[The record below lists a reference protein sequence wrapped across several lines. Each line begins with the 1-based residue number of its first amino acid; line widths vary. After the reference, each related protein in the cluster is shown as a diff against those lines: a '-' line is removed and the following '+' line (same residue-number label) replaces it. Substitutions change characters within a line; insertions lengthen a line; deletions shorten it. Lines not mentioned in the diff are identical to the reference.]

1 MKRVTKYLSCIAIAA
16 LSTAAQAQ
24 QWPTKQ
30 VRFIL
35 PMQPG
40 SAPDIIARLLGD
52 RLTKEWGNQAMVEN
66 RPGASGAI
74 GMQAVAKSPADGYTL
89 VFAPAFA
96 FTTVPL
102 TVKNVGYEVERDFTP
117 VARVG
122 GTPMLIA
129 ANARF
134 APSTLSE
141 VIRAAKAQP
150 GKINFANPQLGSLPH
165 LTVEMLN
172 QLAGIS
178 FFNVPFNGTIPAITA
193 TMNGDTTL
201 VVDGIT
207 PLLPHV
213 KSGKL
218 KAIAITSPEV
228 LPGLESIP
236 LAKDVVPGLN
246 VMGWFGIA
254 APKGTPQAIVQRV
267 NNDVNK
273 ALAEPALIERLRELG
288 VYPMPGTVEDFAKFL
303 GEEQRRFAKVV
314 TDAKIELQ

>member
-1 MKRVTKYLSCIAIAA
+1 MTRLTRCVAGIAIAA
-16 LSTAAQAQ
+16 FSAFAHAQ

-30 VRFIL
+30 VRFIM
-35 PMQPG
+35 PMPPG
-40 SAPDIIARLLGD
+40 AASDIVARLIGE
-52 RLTKEWGNQAMVEN
+52 RLTKEWGNQAMIEN
-66 RPGASGAI
+66 RPGANGAI
-74 GMQAVAKSPADGYTL
+74 AMQAVAKAPADGYTF

-102 TVKNVGYEVERDFTP
+102 TMKNVGYDVERDFTP

-129 ANARF
+129 ANAKF
-134 APSTLSE
+134 APGTLSE
-141 VIRAAKAQP
+141 VVQAARAQP
-150 GKINFANPQLGSLPH
+150 GKINFANPQYGSLPY
-165 LTVEMLN
+165 LTIEMLN

-178 FFNVPFNGTIPAITA
+178 FYNVAFGGTIPAMTSTI
-193 TMNGDTTL
+193 NGDTAL

-236 LAKDVVPGLN
+236 LAKEAVPGLN

-254 APKGTPQAIVQRV
+254 APKGTPALIVQRV
-267 NNDVNK
+267 NHDVNQL
-273 ALAEPALIERLRELG
+273 LAEPAFVERLRELG
-288 VYPMPGTVEDFAKFL
+288 VYPMPGSVEDFAKFL

-314 TDAKIELQ
+314 KDAKIEPQ

>member
-1 MKRVTKYLSCIAIAA
+1 MTRFTRYAAGIALAA
-16 LSTAAQAQ
+16 VSAFAHAQ

-30 VRFIL
+30 VRFIM
-35 PMQPG
+35 PMPPG
-40 SAPDIIARLLGD
+40 TAPDIIARLVSE
-52 RLTKEWGNQAMVEN
+52 RLSKEWGNQVLTDN
-66 RPGASGAI
+66 RPGANGAI
-74 GMQAVAKSPADGYTL
+74 GMQAAAKAPADGYTF

-102 TVKNVGYEVERDFTP
+102 TMKNVGYDVERDFAP

-129 ANARF
+129 ANAKF
-134 APSTLSE
+134 PPSTLSE
-141 VIRAAKAQP
+141 VLQAARAQP
-150 GKINFANPQLGSLPH
+150 GKINFANPQYGSLPY
-165 LTVEMLN
+165 LTIEMLN

-178 FFNVPFNGTIPAITA
+178 FYNVAFGGTIPAMTSTIS
-193 TMNGDTTL
+193 GDTAL

-218 KAIAITSPEV
+218 KAIAITSPEI

-236 LAKDVVPGLN
+236 LAKDSVPGLK

-254 APKGTPQAIVQRV
+254 APKATPAAIVQRM
-267 NNDVNK
+267 NSDVNK
-273 ALAEPALIERLRELG
+273 ALAEPALVERLRELG
-288 VYPMPGTVEDFAKFL
+288 VYPMPGTVEDFAKFVAD
-303 GEEQRRFAKVV
+303 EQRRFAKVV
-314 TDAKIELQ
+314 KEAKIEPQ

>member
-1 MKRVTKYLSCIAIAA
+1 MTRFTRYAAGIALAA
-16 LSTAAQAQ
+16 VSAFAHAQ

-30 VRFIL
+30 VRFIM
-35 PMQPG
+35 PMPPG
-40 SAPDIIARLLGD
+40 TAPDIIARLVSE
-52 RLTKEWGNQAMVEN
+52 RLSKEWGNQALTDN
-66 RPGASGAI
+66 RPGANGAI
-74 GMQAVAKSPADGYTL
+74 GMQAAAKAPADGYTF

-102 TVKNVGYEVERDFTP
+102 TMKNVGYDVERDFTP

-129 ANARF
+129 ANAKF
-134 APSTLSE
+134 PPSTLSE
-141 VIRAAKAQP
+141 VLQAARAQP
-150 GKINFANPQLGSLPH
+150 GKINFANPQYGSLPY
-165 LTVEMLN
+165 LTIEMLN

-178 FFNVPFNGTIPAITA
+178 FYNVAFGGTIPAMTSTIS
-193 TMNGDTTL
+193 GDTAL

-218 KAIAITSPEV
+218 KAIAITSPEI

-236 LAKDVVPGLN
+236 LAKDSVPGLN

-254 APKGTPQAIVQRV
+254 APKATPAAIVQRM
-267 NNDVNK
+267 NSDVNK
-273 ALAEPALIERLRELG
+273 ALAEPALVERLRELG
-288 VYPMPGTVEDFAKFL
+288 VYPMPGTVEDFAKFVAD
-303 GEEQRRFAKVV
+303 EQRRFAKVV
-314 TDAKIELQ
+314 KEAKIEPQ

>member
-1 MKRVTKYLSCIAIAA
+1 MTRLLSHVAAIAIAA
-16 LSTAAQAQ
+16 FSAFAHAQ

-30 VRFIL
+30 VRFIM
-35 PMQPG
+35 PMAAG
-40 SAPDIIARLLGD
+40 TAPDIVARLLGE
-52 RLTKEWGNQAMVEN
+52 RLTKEWGNQAMIEN
-66 RPGASGAI
+66 RPGANGAI
-74 GMQAVAKSPADGYTL
+74 AMQAVAKAPADGYTF

-102 TVKNVGYEVERDFTP
+102 TMKSAGYDVERDFTP
-117 VARVG
+117 VARIG

-129 ANARF
+129 ASAKF
-134 APSTLSE
+134 APNELAE
-141 VIRAAKAQP
+141 VIEAARAQP
-150 GKINFANPQLGSLPH
+150 GKINFANPQYASLPY
-165 LTVEMLN
+165 LTIEMLN
-172 QLAGIS
+172 QLAGIR
-178 FFNVPFNGTIPAITA
+178 FYNVAFNGTIPAMTA
-193 TMNGDTTL
+193 TINGDTAL

-254 APKGTPQAIVQRV
+254 APKATPAAIVQRL
-267 NNDVNK
+267 NSDVNK
-273 ALAEPALIERLRELG
+273 ALAEPALVERLRELG
-288 VYPMPGTVEDFAKFL
+288 VYPMPGTIGEFAKFL

-314 TDAKIELQ
+314 ADAKIEAQ